1 MRKGRGN
8 LSRIGETLLRLTK
21 LRTGNNKIMISK
33 RILVATASLLLIN
46 SLVFAQANSYTSLF
60 NEQTMRERVKRL
72 SADDFEGR
80 GPGTDGGK
88 RAAQYIA
95 DELKASG
102 VKPAN
107 KGSYFQNVKLVGVKA
122 NPKTVLRVGKPG
134 DAPGQLYNFGDD
146 FVVTTGAQKANV
158 AVNAEIVFVGYGID
172 APLYKWND
180 YKGAADYY
188 KGKVLMMLVN
198 DPAATEKEPDLFGG
212 KALTYYGRWTYK
224 FEEAARHGAAGVIL
238 IHTTESAGYGW
249 NVVRTSNGNWR
260 YEIART
266 ATDKTPFLQFKSW
279 ATNDAAD
286 KMMKQVGLNLES
298 LKTKANGRD
307 FQPVNTNLAI
317 TLNLNSEVK
326 TFDSPN
332 VVGMVEGSDAKLKSE
347 YVVFSGHWD
356 HLGIGEPD
364 AKGDKIYNGA
374 YDNASGVA
382 AILGIADVMARM
394 PKRERP
400 KRSFLFLFPT
410 AEEQG
415 LLGAEYY
422 SHHPLVPLN
431 KTAADVNID
440 GVNFFGKVSDF
451 KALGADRSSIIDQ
464 IIEAA
469 SERNIDIKGDDSPE
483 QGFFFRSDHFPFAKL
498 GVPSVNF
505 QHGSKFTSP
514 LSKEAESFFKDY
526 NSKYY
531 HQVTDE
537 YHDWWDASAMV
548 QESELALAIG
558 VKLANVKTLPRFKAT
573 DEFSA
578 ADKKRF
584 ER

>member
-1 MRKGRGN
+1 MK
-8 LSRIGETLLRLTK
+8 
-21 LRTGNNKIMISK
+21 KI
-33 RILVATASLLLIN
+33 TSLLLVLTFCFTAIF
-46 SLVFAQANSYTSLF
+46 SQDRTSSF
-60 NEQTMRERVKRL
+60 DGRKMIERVKRL

-95 DELKASG
+95 DELKSSG
-102 VKPAN
+102 VKPGN

-122 NPKTVLRVGKPG
+122 DPQTVLRVGETSGSSDK
-134 DAPGQLYNFGDD
+134 LYKFGDD
-146 FVVTTGAQKANV
+146 FVATTGAQTANIS
-158 AVNAEIVFVGYGID
+158 VNAEVVFVGYGID
-172 APLYKWND
+172 SPLYSWND
-180 YKGAADYY
+180 YKGSTDDFR
-188 KGKVLMMLVN
+188 GKVVMMLVN
-198 DPAATEKEPDLFGG
+198 DPPATAAEPTLFGG

-224 FEEAARHGAAGVIL
+224 YEEAARRGAAGVIL
-238 IHTTESAGYGW
+238 VHTTESAGYGW

-266 ATDKTPFLQFKSW
+266 SADKTPFLQFKSW
-279 ATNDAAD
+279 ATNETAGKILAQAKFNVDDLRERA
-286 KMMKQVGLNLES
+286 KR
-298 LKTKANGRD
+298 RD
-307 FQPVNTNLAI
+307 FQPVKTGLDVK
-317 TLNLNSEVK
+317 LDLKSETK
-326 TFDSPN
+326 KFDSPN
-332 VVGMVEGSDAKLKSE
+332 VVGKVEGSDAKLKDE

-374 YDNASGVA
+374 YDNASGCA
-382 AILGIADVMARM
+382 AILGIAEVLAKM
-394 PKRERP
+394 PKNERP
-400 KRSFLFLFPT
+400 KRSILFLFPT

-422 SHHPLVPLN
+422 SRHPLVPLS

-451 KALGADRSSIIDQ
+451 MALGADRSSIIEQ
-464 IIEAA
+464 INAA
-469 SERNIDIKGDDSPE
+469 AAERKLTIKGDKNPE
-483 QGFFFRSDHFPFAKL
+483 QGFFFRSDHFPFAKV

-505 QHGSKFTSP
+505 QHGDQFLKP
-514 LSKEAESFFKDY
+514 LSREAESFFKDY
-526 NSKYY
+526 NAKYY
-531 HQVTDE
+531 HQASDE

-558 VKLANVKTLPRFKAT
+558 IKLADLAEKPRYKES
-573 DEFSA
+573 DEFSV

-584 ER
+584 